1 MLQALNP
8 MAWLNPG
15 RWLLY
20 LALAGALWAGYAAW
34 REHQREL
41 GREQIRAEFARQAK
55 AADHKRE
62 VITQYVDRE
71 VVKVVEQI
79 AVVTETITKEVPV
92 YVPLDS
98 PALPGGFRVLH
109 DAAARGQV
117 PDPAAIPDAAAVAA
131 QDAAAIV
138 AANYG
143 ACLENTERLKAWQL
157 WAAQQTQA
165 H

>member
-1 MLQALNP
+1 MLQTLNP
-8 MAWLNPG
+8 LAWLNPG

-20 LALAGALWAGYAAW
+20 LALAGALWAGYLSW

-41 GREQIRAEFARQAK
+41 GREEIRAEFARQAK
-55 AADHKRE
+55 VADDKRE
-62 VITQYVDRE
+62 VITKYVDRE

-117 PDPAAIPDAAAVAA
+117 PDPAAIPDAAAVPA
-131 QDAAAIV
+131 QDAASTISK
-138 AANYG
+138 NYG
-143 ACLENTERLKAWQL
+143 QCREVSARLTLLQDWVRL
-157 WAAQQTQA
+157 QQEA
-165 H
+165 R

>member
-8 MAWLNPG
+8 LAWLNPG

-117 PDPAAIPDAAAVAA
+117 PDPAAIPDAASASAQDVAA
-131 QDAAAIV
+131 TV
-138 AANYG
+138 AENYG
-143 ACLENTERLKAWQL
+143 ACRLYAARVKGWED
-157 WAAQQTQA
+157 WARAQQGA